1 MNCILLWQ
9 TWCSLWWWVGSGMWS
24 GEAEEVGKERDK
36 KKAKQAAKAEK
47 RRAREEARTPVVDE
61 GSGSGRFSLRRRNT
75 TRSTTRGDE
84 EIELQPMGSR
94 PTPPPPLRTTRTR
107 SFPDSTSSSSTPPTR
122 GFFSP
127 VIDWIYPFISRIA
140 VEHNEAAVARAAL
153 PPGLQEDVRRGW
165 GLRALMLRRRRE
177 RGELAA
183 ELGNGSLDGGGEV
196 GAGERRAGFV
206 VDGGTQL
213 EDDEGR
219 WEDDTSEEV
228 VPNPRP
234 TRDPSSVD
242 YAGRG
247 MEGQEQ
253 WWWRGVV
260 GKWRLKDVSKF

>member
-1 MNCILLWQ
+1 
-9 TWCSLWWWVGSGMWS
+9 MWS

-36 KKAKQAAKAEK
+36 KKAKQVAKAEK
-47 RRAREEARTPVVDE
+47 RRVRDEARGVTSGE
-61 GSGSGRFSLRRRNT
+61 GEGSGRFSLRRRNT
-75 TRSTTRGDE
+75 TRSTRAEDGE
-84 EIELQPMGSR
+84 EIELQNMATTTSR
-94 PTPPPPLRTTRTR
+94 PNPTPPLRQTRTR
-107 SFPDSTSSSSTPPTR
+107 SSPDSTSSSSTPASR

-127 VIDWIYPFISRIA
+127 VLDWIYPFISRIA

-183 ELGNGSLDGGGEV
+183 EMGNGSLEVAGETE
-196 GAGERRAGFV
+196 AGERRAGFV
-206 VDGGTQL
+206 VDGGAQL
-213 EDDEGR
+213 EDDEER

-228 VPNPRP
+228 PTHPR
-234 TRDPSSVD
+234 RDPSSVD

-247 MEGQEQ
+247 MEGQSQ